1 MRKGYKLGEFV
12 LRPAMVGVVDAVE
25 VTEQADTPTGKS
37 QPYVEN
43 AQSDQ

>member
-25 VTEQADTPTGKS
+25 VTEQTDTPS
-37 QPYVEN
+37 EESAPHVQN
-43 AQSDQ
+43 AESDQ